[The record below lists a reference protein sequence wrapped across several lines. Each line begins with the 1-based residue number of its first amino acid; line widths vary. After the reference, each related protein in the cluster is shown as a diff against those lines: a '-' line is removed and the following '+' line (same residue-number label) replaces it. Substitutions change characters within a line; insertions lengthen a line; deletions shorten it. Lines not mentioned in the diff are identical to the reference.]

1 MEEPMKVVD
10 SHVHVWD
17 PAQLDYAWLGNN
29 DALNKP
35 FLPQDLPHSSSNT
48 RAAIFIQADCR
59 EDQAI
64 KEVDWVS
71 GIAASW
77 PELSAVVAF
86 ARVDKGD
93 EVARD
98 LEQLAQ
104 CPLVRGVRQLFQD
117 LDESL
122 ILSPQMIAG
131 ARKVALAG
139 LTFDACVRFWQLD
152 ALAEFATQVPELG
165 IVLDHMGKPPLAEEG
180 TVGPWSGAM
189 RNLAKLPNVVV
200 KLSGAG
206 AEAAPGRPLENQA
219 LPFLEET
226 LQIFGPERCM
236 VGSDWPVSMKDP
248 DAYQDWI
255 DVIMTSALTGASAT
269 ERDSVAWATATRFYR
284 LDASA

>member
-1 MEEPMKVVD
+1 MGERMKVVD

-29 DALNKP
+29 DSLNKP
-35 FLPQDLPHSSSNT
+35 FLPQNLPHASDNT
-48 RAAIFIQADCR
+48 RAAVFVQADCR
-59 EDQAI
+59 EDQAL

-71 GIAASW
+71 GLAASW

-180 TVGPWSGAM
+180 TLDPWSGAM

-206 AEAAPGRPLENQA
+206 AEAIPGRPLEHQA

-248 DAYQDWI
+248 EAYKSWI
-255 DVIMTSALTGASAT
+255 DLIMTSALTGASAT
-269 ERDSVAWATATRFYR
+269 ERDSVAWGTATRFYR